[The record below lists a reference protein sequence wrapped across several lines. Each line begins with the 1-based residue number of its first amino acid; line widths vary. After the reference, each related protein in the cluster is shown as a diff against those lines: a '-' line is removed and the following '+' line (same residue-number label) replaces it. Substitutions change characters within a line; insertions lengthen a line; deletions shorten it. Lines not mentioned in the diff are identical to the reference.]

1 MKTGACPIAE
11 IYTIRH
17 MWRSKNN
24 FYKMN
29 SKERISKALSISTDT
44 KVFEMGQ
51 GASAVTPDVF
61 KACFP
66 GRKAAILADVHT
78 WPILGERLSG
88 LFREAGIETDS
99 YIIDKEVFHAD
110 WKYVEM
116 TDLIIEGDYAAAR
129 KMEDSI
135 STVETEPEKLF
146 RAPSDD
152 YNILISVGSGVIND
166 LCKLASHHH
175 GQSYISVA
183 TAASVDGYSSF
194 GASITYGGAKQ
205 TFSCPAPVA
214 IVADIDIIA
223 AAPKHMTA
231 AGYADLAAKIPAGA
245 EWMIADFTGSEPI
258 QDDAWH
264 ILQDYLDGFLADPD
278 GVAAGEP
285 QAISDL
291 FEGLTLSGFAMQA
304 ARSSRPASCCDHL
317 FSHIMDMT
325 GHRFNG
331 ELQSHGYQV
340 AIGTLTMCAVFD
352 ELFKLD
358 LTRLDVDACVDAW
371 PTLEQEQAR
380 ALDVFKDFPA
390 PKLGYDEIT
399 KKYGDRDAV
408 RAELTKLKAEWPE
421 LKARLQDQMY
431 SFAKMQELF
440 RRAGAPYDPSH
451 IGATRQQLKDMFPFV
466 QMMRFRYNVLDL
478 AKRGG
483 FYDQIVEPIFA
494 EGGAWSLV

>member
-1 MKTGACPIAE
+1 
-11 IYTIRH
+11 
-17 MWRSKNN
+17 
-24 FYKMN
+24 MN
-29 SKERISKALSISTDT
+29 SKERIAKALSISTDT

-51 GASAVTPDVF
+51 GVSERTPEIF
-61 KACFP
+61 KEYFP
-66 GRKAAILADVHT
+66 GRKAVILADVHT
-78 WPILGERLSG
+78 WPILGERLCT
-88 LFREAGIETDS
+88 LFKDAGIETES
-99 YIIDKEVFHAD
+99 YIIDKEVFHAE

-116 TDLIIEGDYAAAR
+116 TDLVVEGDYAAA
-129 KMEDSI
+129 KVIEDS
-135 STVETEPEKLF
+135 TEHVEAEPEILF
-146 RAPSDD
+146 KEPSSS
-152 YNILISVGSGVIND
+152 YGVLVSVGSGVIND
-166 LCKLASHHH
+166 LCKLASYHH

-205 TFSCPAPVA
+205 TFTCPAPVA

-258 QDDAWH
+258 HDEAWH

-285 QAISDL
+285 QAIADL

-325 GHRFNG
+325 EHRFNG

-358 LTRLDVDACVDAW
+358 LSAIDVDACAAAW
-371 PTLEQEQAR
+371 PTLEQEQSR

-390 PKLGYDEIT
+390 PKLGYNEIT
-399 KKYGDRDAV
+399 KKYGDREAV
-408 RAELTKLKAEWPE
+408 RAELTRLKSEWPE
-421 LKARLQDQMY
+421 LKAKLQGQMY
-431 SFAKMQELF
+431 SFTKMQDLF

-451 IGATRQQLKDMFPFV
+451 IGLTRCQLKDMFPFV
-466 QMMRFRYNVLDL
+466 QLMRFRYNVLDL

-494 EGGAWSLV
+494 AGGAWEML